1 MSGMGPGGFGLP
13 PAGYYVVPA
22 QGPTYLV
29 STVDAFGQQR
39 WSVGVPVQQPTP
51 RFVAIQPQPQQQQY
65 VKITGTP
72 AQMEELRRAVASG
85 RTIRFVEVPEP
96 AIQPQ
101 PLQTVLA
108 QEPSANEQVPAVV
121 ETSLCPPSHAL
132 LPMLADRQPAVTQE
146 LRGRELV
153 VRERDRGPGPLVEG
167 ISDPESPRPTEQPTA
182 MDLDFNLNDAANR
195 LLYAGFGQIMGKFSL
210 PQDFSIDRIKEVL
223 PHIKHYADCAD
234 KVGDDSQRQNGREL
248 LEAALTFIDPDV
260 N

>member
-22 QGPTYLV
+22 QAPTYLV

-85 RTIRFVEVPEP
+85 RTIRFVEVPPP

-101 PLQTVLA
+101 PLQSVLA
-108 QEPSANEQVPAVV
+108 QEPSANEQVPVAV

-132 LPMLADRQPAVTQE
+132 GPMQGDRPPAVTQGAAE
-146 LRGRELV
+146 SGEGRTRAGQRSGTV
-153 VRERDRGPGPLVEG
+153 GGGCERSRVTPAHGAADSNGPRFQ
-167 ISDPESPRPTEQPTA
+167 PE
-182 MDLDFNLNDAANR
+182 
-195 LLYAGFGQIMGKFSL
+195 
-210 PQDFSIDRIKEVL
+210 
-223 PHIKHYADCAD
+223 
-234 KVGDDSQRQNGREL
+234 
-248 LEAALTFIDPDV
+248 
-260 N
+260 

>member
-51 RFVAIQPQPQQQQY
+51 RFVAIRPQPQQQQY

-85 RTIRFVEVPEP
+85 RTIRFVEVPAP

-108 QEPSANEQVPAVV
+108 QEPLAN
-121 ETSLCPPSHAL
+121 
-132 LPMLADRQPAVTQE
+132 
-146 LRGRELV
+146 ELV

-167 ISDPESPRPTEQPTA
+167 ISDPKSPRPTEQPTA

-234 KVGDDSQRQNGREL
+234 KVGDDLQRQNGREL